1 MIKLLTPQKQIK
13 MAELK
18 KSVVKS
24 VQGDGMF
31 NELYKFDVSFE
42 DGTNGKMYKKADN
55 PYIKEGDEV
64 MYSLNSKGTIKI
76 IPKGKENT
84 SFTPSQSNS
93 NRDKIIMIQT
103 MFKASAEFH
112 AARAESTESNV
123 SDTAQIWYE
132 IADRILNEKEVKPEP
147 VVIEKT
153 KVAEKEDLP
162 F

>member
-1 MIKLLTPQKQIK
+1 

-55 PYIKEGDEV
+55 PYIKIGDEV

-76 IPKGKENT
+76 IPKGAENN
-84 SFTPSQSNS
+84 SFTPKNS
-93 NRDKIIMIQT
+93 NFGSDTNRDNLILLQT
-103 MFKASAEFH
+103 MFKCSAEYH
-112 AARAESTESNV
+112 AHRQNSSDTDVA
-123 SDTAQIWYE
+123 DTAQVWYE
-132 IADRILNEKEVKPEP
+132 IAHRIIGDDKPEVKTP

-153 KVAEKEDLP
+153 PVVVGNDVP

>member
-1 MIKLLTPQKQIK
+1 MIKLLTPQKQNK

-24 VQGDGMF
+24 VQGSGMF
-31 NELYKFDVSFE
+31 NDLYKFEVSFE
-42 DGTNGKMYKKADN
+42 DGTTGLMYKKADN

-84 SFTPSQSNS
+84 SFTPSQPNPSKD
-93 NRDKIIMIQT
+93 RIIMIQT

-112 AARAESTESNV
+112 AHRSDSEPDDVA
-123 SDTAQIWYE
+123 DTAQVWYE
-132 IADRILNEKEVKPEP
+132 IAMRIGLEKTTEPTP

-153 KVAEKEDLP
+153 KVVENEGVP